1 MRKALYA
8 FAIVLACVA
17 MTQGALK
24 AQCTLRTGARVV
36 LYGTSDDP
44 DVFVWDSRFRM
55 RSYARGSFDQ
65 ARALLPHAL
74 LVEPGTRARIVSCVA
89 GFVESKYSDRADDA
103 IGIVIVSGRYR
114 GRGGWVL
121 ETDVRSMLRRLT
133 R

>member
-1 MRKALYA
+1 MRRALYA

-17 MTQGALK
+17 MMQGAAA
-24 AQCTLRTGARVV
+24 AQCTLHSGARVV

-55 RSYARGSFDQ
+55 RAYARGSFDQ

-74 LVEPGTRARIVSCVA
+74 LVEAGTRARIVSCVA
-89 GFVESKYSDRADDA
+89 GFVESKYSDRPDDA
-103 IGIVIVSGRYR
+103 IGIVIVNGRYR

-121 ETDVRSMLRRLT
+121 QTDVRSMLRHLT

>member
-17 MTQGALK
+17 ITQGALR
-24 AQCTLRTGARVV
+24 AQCTLPSGARVV

-55 RSYARGSFDQ
+55 RSYAQGSFDQ

-74 LVEPGTRARIVSCVA
+74 LVEPGTRARIVTCVA

-103 IGIVIVSGRYR
+103 IGIVILSGRYR
-114 GRGGWVL
+114 GHGGWVL
-121 ETDVRSMLRRLT
+121 ETDVRSILRHLAR
-133 R
+133 

>member
-1 MRKALYA
+1 MRRVLYA
-8 FAIVLACVA
+8 FAIALACVA
-17 MTQGALK
+17 MTQGAVK
-24 AQCTLRTGARVV
+24 AQCALHTGARVV

-55 RSYARGSFDQ
+55 RSYERGSFDQ

-74 LVEPGTRARIVSCVA
+74 LVEPGTRARIVTCVA

-121 ETDVRSMLRRLT
+121 ETDVRSMLRRLS